1 MTVRLRVR
9 NVVLGAVFG
18 LLVLLIWWVNRSDV
32 IAFDPTAGLVLIGL
46 MFVAAGFSGGLTAGF
61 VAGCVSAL
69 TVPGDYLLFG
79 NFPFYNLRSFVMTM
93 ATAAVVVML
102 LAAIGALL
110 PRLGTHRKRLG
121 RSIQAFVSAWRTI
134 PS

>member
-1 MTVRLRVR
+1 MTARLRVR
-9 NVVLGAVFG
+9 KCVIGVVFA
-18 LLVLLIWWVNRSDV
+18 LLFLVIWWVNRFDV
-32 IAFDPTAGLVLIGL
+32 IPFDPTAGLVLIGL
-46 MFVAAGFSGGLTAGF
+46 MFVAAGFSGGLSAGF
-61 VAGCVSAL
+61 VAGCVGAL

-110 PRLGTHRKRLG
+110 PRLGKHRERLG
-121 RSIQAFVSAWRTI
+121 RSIHAFLAARRTN

>member
-32 IAFDPTAGLVLIGL
+32 IPFDPTAGLILIGL
-46 MFVAAGFSGGLTAGF
+46 MFVATGFSGGLTAGF

-69 TVPGDYLLFG
+69 TVPGDYVLFKT
-79 NFPFYNLRSFVMTM
+79 FAFYDPMSFVMTM
-93 ATAAVVVML
+93 AVSATVVML
-102 LAAIGALL
+102 LVTLGAGIPRFVAA
-110 PRLGTHRKRLG
+110 RL
-121 RSIQAFVSAWRTI
+121 SAGLAA
-134 PS
+134 